1 MQKQSLRLLV
11 RELRVKDIKY
21 LSATLMTVVASPAFA
36 ATGPFISL
44 RNTNFV
50 VLLAFLLFI
59 GILMYY
65 KVPAKIGE
73 MLDKRSASIKSELNE
88 ARALRE
94 EAQSLLASY
103 ERKQKEVQEQADRIV
118 ATAKDEAATAAAAA
132 KADIASSITR
142 RLAAAEEQIASAKAS
157 AIKAVKDQA
166 VVVAVGAAQDIIAQQ
181 MDAKGANGLID
192 DAIATVEAKLH

>member
-1 MQKQSLRLLV
+1 M
-11 RELRVKDIKY
+11 KY
-21 LSATLMTVVASPAFA
+21 LAATLMTVAASPAFA

-103 ERKQKEVQEQADRIV
+103 ERKKKEVQEQAD
-118 ATAKDEAATAAAAA
+118 
-132 KADIASSITR
+132 
-142 RLAAAEEQIASAKAS
+142 LW
-157 AIKAVKDQA
+157 
-166 VVVAVGAAQDIIAQQ
+166 
-181 MDAKGANGLID
+181 
-192 DAIATVEAKLH
+192 